1 MRVWLAFFLI
11 FVSTACVAVDDRER
25 LRHIESLALSNW
37 DTARILLADIDGSQL
52 SPDDKDFYDYLSI
65 YFTTKDI
72 PFEILSENYKA
83 LYDKLPPGEA
93 RIKLAKSL
101 LSLTAHLSK
110 WDYAFALSKDLEQQL
125 ENLDDPDLMPA
136 GWIGMLVFYNAAGLY
151 AQGESYAQKIMNS
164 TIADGKL
171 RCFARSMKAE
181 MNLITGK
188 ASESEFN
195 QAVDMC
201 KRAGETYYIAFNYV
215 HLLDYYVSTGEYSKA
230 RIIEK
235 EARWRVEEINF
246 APITGSLLLSQSE
259 MRLREG
265 KTDEAEQ
272 LALESISSNTQGEYK
287 LGLKGAY
294 EILIEIY
301 EARKDYEKA
310 FQYLSLKHEIES
322 LLTSEESIR
331 ELAYVKANFD
341 VRAKENE
348 IMLLDKQNKLLQ
360 AEARYAGQKM
370 KTTMLALS
378 MVSVIGV
385 ALLFWSYR
393 SRKLARK
400 LRYLA
405 TRDSLT
411 GLFNR
416 GYFTEK
422 ATGMLRHAQ
431 KNGLPVSMLLLDLD
445 LFKSLNDT
453 YGHQVGDWVLRE
465 VASALKKVCPKE
477 GVVTRMGGE
486 EFGLLIEGLTA
497 EQSFHLAE
505 ECRKA
510 IENIDSSISGHKF
523 KVSASFGVSATS
535 QVGYSLDN
543 LLSASDLALYQSKRF
558 GRNQVYEYNSNLT
571 QFG

>member
-1 MRVWLAFFLI
+1 MKLWFVFFLML
-11 FVSTACVAVDDRER
+11 VSTACFAVEDRER
-25 LRHIESLALSNW
+25 LRHIESLALSDW
-37 DTARILLADIDGSQL
+37 DTARVLLADIDGGQL
-52 SPDDKDFYDYLSI
+52 SPADKYFYDYLSI

-72 PFEILSENYKA
+72 PFETLSENYKA

-101 LSLTAHLSK
+101 LSLSAHLSQ
-110 WDYAFALSKDLEQQL
+110 WDYAFALSKDLEQQI
-125 ENLDDPDLMPA
+125 ENLDDQALLPA

-151 AQGESYAQKIMNS
+151 TQGESYATKIMNS

-171 RCFARSMKAE
+171 RCFARSMRAE
-181 MNLITGK
+181 MNLELGK

-195 QAVDMC
+195 QAVDQC
-201 KRAGETYYIAFNYV
+201 KRAGETFYIAFNYV

-235 EARWRVEEINF
+235 EAKWRVEELRF
-246 APITGSLLLSQSE
+246 APVTGSFLLAQAD

-265 KTDEAEQ
+265 KPEEAEA

-294 EILIEIY
+294 QILIEIY
-301 EARKDYEKA
+301 EARKDYQTA
-310 FQYLSLKHEIES
+310 YQYLLLKHDIES
-322 LLTSEESIR
+322 LLTSEKSIR
-331 ELAYVKANFD
+331 ELAYTKANFD
-341 VRAKENE
+341 VKAKENE
-348 IMLLDKQNKLLQ
+348 ILLLDKQNKLLQ
-360 AEARYAGQKM
+360 AEARYSGQKM

-422 ATGMLRHAQ
+422 ATEMLRHAQ

-465 VASALKKVCPKE
+465 VAVALKKACPKD

-497 EQSFHLAE
+497 EQSFQLAE
-505 ECRKA
+505 ECRQA
-510 IENIDSSISGHKF
+510 IESIDSSISGHKF

-543 LLSASDLALYQSKRF
+543 LFSASDLALYQSKRF
-558 GRNQVYEYNSNLT
+558 GRNQVYEYNNNLT